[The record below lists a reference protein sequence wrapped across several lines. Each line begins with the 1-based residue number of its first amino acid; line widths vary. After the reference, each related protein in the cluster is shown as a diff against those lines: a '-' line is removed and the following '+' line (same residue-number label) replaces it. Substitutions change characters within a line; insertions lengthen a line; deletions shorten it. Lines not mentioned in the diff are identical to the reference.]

1 MVNLIYATVVPC
13 KVPHIAHGTFY
24 MGGKALFFL
33 EMKYHGTSIEL
44 RCSKGYVLK
53 GPSKSHCW
61 YGEWDLSDAPECIP
75 GNYVCHNNFHF
86 TLKFALC

>member
-1 MVNLIYATVVPC
+1 
-13 KVPHIAHGTFY
+13 

-75 GNYVCHNNFHF
+75 GNYVCPNNLH
-86 TLKFALC
+86 LCRLM